1 MITREK
7 YYGFFCGDVWK
18 DIQAGHKVVLPYGAL
33 DVKQIHLLDEIGI
46 EIYFDADNKE
56 ITLQKTPAEVMN
68 NL

>member
-1 MITREK
+1 
-7 YYGFFCGDVWK
+7 
-18 DIQAGHKVVLPYGAL
+18 VLPYGAL
-33 DVKQIHLLDEIGI
+33 HVEVIHLLDEIGI